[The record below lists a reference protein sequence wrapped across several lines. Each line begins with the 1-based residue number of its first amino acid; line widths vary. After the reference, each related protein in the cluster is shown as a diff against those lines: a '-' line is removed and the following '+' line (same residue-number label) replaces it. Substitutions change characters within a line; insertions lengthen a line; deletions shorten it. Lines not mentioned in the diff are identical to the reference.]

1 MLPLRLLKCSSSLAG
16 LRKICNATQFQRL
29 LVLNQRQTIC
39 SSFYCTQIKKNE
51 IVVETVK
58 SSELLQEAIVKKK
71 QQLQEKKQQIQ
82 ENLHEK
88 KLQFQ
93 EKKLQIQDNLHEKKQ
108 QFKENLHEKKLLI
121 QENIRDTKSK
131 VEEVIERENIFTVP
145 NGLCIARIVMSPY
158 LGYVIVQGDFSL
170 AMGLMVTAGLT
181 DLADGYIA
189 RNWKGQKSNFGS
201 FLDPLADKCLM
212 ATLVVSLTYCSLMPL
227 WLAVT
232 ILFRDVFLIA
242 AAFVIRYKSLP
253 PTHRSLSRYFD
264 ATHVTAQLAPTFIS
278 KVNTAVQL
286 FTVAATLGAPVWSYV
301 DHPALHGLWYL
312 TGATTAAAALSY
324 LVKKD
329 TYKYIRREMKRK

>member
-1 MLPLRLLKCSSSLAG
+1 MLPLRLLNCSSRLVSLNK
-16 LRKICNATQFQRL
+16 LCNTTQIQRL
-29 LVLNQRQTIC
+29 ALLSERL
-39 SSFYCTQIKKNE
+39 SSFRPLTCTFYCTQVKKNE
-51 IVVETVK
+51 IAIETVK
-58 SSELLQEAIVKKK
+58 SSELLQEAITKKK
-71 QQLQEKKQQIQ
+71 QQ
-82 ENLHEK
+82 LHEK
-88 KLQFQ
+88 KLQIQENIQERKLQIQENIQ
-93 EKKLQIQDNLHEKKQ
+93 EKKL

-145 NGLCIARIVMSPY
+145 NGLCIARIAMSPY

-170 AMGLMVTAGLT
+170 AMGLMVFAGLT
-181 DLADGYIA
+181 DMADGYIA

-212 ATLVVSLTYCSLMPL
+212 GTLVVSLTYCNLMPL

-278 KVNTAVQL
+278 KVNTVVQL

-312 TGATTAAAALSY
+312 TGATTAAAAISY
-324 LVKKD
+324 MIKKD
-329 TYKYIRREMKRK
+329 TYKYLRRELKRK